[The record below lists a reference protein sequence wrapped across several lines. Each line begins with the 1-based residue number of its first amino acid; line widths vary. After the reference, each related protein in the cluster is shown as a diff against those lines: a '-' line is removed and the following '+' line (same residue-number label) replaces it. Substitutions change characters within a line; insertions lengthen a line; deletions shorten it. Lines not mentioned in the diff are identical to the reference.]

1 MNKRKQVTFAAITAV
16 AITTFAAAKPAVT
29 VTASLRDGS
38 TIRGDFLTKKIT
50 GETLFEKNLALAPSL
65 VRSINF
71 SGTNGESKV
80 ELSNGDHF
88 AMTVSNDVFA
98 DPPRELPLAH
108 TCVPLCHRQG
118 RFFRRTR
125 LLLHIQLAGRCVE
138 TQGWTS
144 WIFHG
149 RRFYEGR

>member
-1 MNKRKQVTFAAITAV
+1 MNKRKQMTFAAITAV

-50 GETLFEKNLALAPSL
+50 GETFFEKNLVLAPFL

-88 AMTVSNDVFA
+88 AMTVLNDVFA
-98 DPPRELPLAH
+98 VRS
-108 TCVPLCHRQG
+108 VSY
-118 RFFRRTR
+118 
-125 LLLHIQLAGRCVE
+125 LHQDCPQPVHSGKTKSTNNLYPI
-138 TQGWTS
+138 TS
-144 WIFHG
+144 S
-149 RRFYEGR
+149 